1 MVPSWLRAVQVK
13 SLVYDK
19 EIAVRKQNCVAGL
32 LVGSMLALAGAGTAA
47 ATPAPISASHGWFRY
62 LMAQI
67 PAGGFVTLH
76 NHTAKTITLTGVS
89 AASCGM
95 AMLHRSEDNSG
106 TDRMVMVHSIAIPP
120 HGRVQFRP
128 GDYHIMCM
136 QPTMQVG
143 QTVPVIFHFRDAP
156 DLTVPF
162 KIYGAD
168 QNPAKS

>member
-1 MVPSWLRAVQVK
+1 MQKRNSVAELWAAWL
-13 SLVYDK
+13 
-19 EIAVRKQNCVAGL
+19 IGL
-32 LVGSMLALAGAGTAA
+32 MLAWASVGIAA
-47 ATPAPISASHGWFRY
+47 AAPAPISASHGWFRY

-76 NHTAKTITLTGVS
+76 NDSAKTITLTGVS

-95 AMLHRSEDNSG
+95 AMLHRSVDNSG

-120 HGRVQFRP
+120 HRRVQFKP

-168 QNPAKS
+168 QNPAKP